1 MPKDPMMLMSFINM
15 KLRDFYPT
23 LDALCDDMDVDRQ
36 ELENK
41 MAEAGLE
48 YNAAA
53 NKFGNTQTQC
63 NYRKRPPPCCDS
75 DGGDVHFLSLQEWGG
90 LFVRIPVKSFI
101 PFEDVH
107 FYLAQIKFDFG
118 PQFVET
124 LFEMEH
130 IRALPVIFG
139 IMSPSLFSFQFFSI
153 SCSALRVLSIMANV
167 SCAARS
173 SMLSITIMPVARAL
187 KAVGKVSRMA
197 RILSLAA

>member
-48 YNAAA
+48 YNAAT
-53 NKFGNTQTQC
+53 NK
-63 NYRKRPPPCCDS
+63 
-75 DGGDVHFLSLQEWGG
+75 
-90 LFVRIPVKSFI
+90 FI

-139 IMSPSLFSFQFFSI
+139 IMSPSLFRFQFF
-153 SCSALRVLSIMANV
+153 
-167 SCAARS
+167 
-173 SMLSITIMPVARAL
+173 
-187 KAVGKVSRMA
+187 
-197 RILSLAA
+197 